1 MVGDSLYRSSSFR
14 LSDGRRGLD
23 DSCIRRLRSVLL
35 SRLDFWDNPGL
46 GVSRD
51 FFCDAVDSVVRL
63 SGLSNFLFCPSFQF
77 AGENTGYMSRIR
89 ILPEAVANRIA
100 AGEVVER
107 PASVVK
113 ELLENALDAGAKT
126 IRVEVEAGGKRMI
139 RIIDDGHGM
148 SHDDALLAFER
159 HATSKLRSADD
170 LLSIPTLGFRGEAL
184 PTIAAVSRLLLETR
198 AEEDAEGTRVEFAG
212 GKLVNVKPAGLP
224 AGTTVSVADLFYSVP
239 ARRKFLKSDTT
250 ELGHIASLVTHYAL
264 ANPGR
269 QFVLTT
275 PTQQIVDCSPVE
287 RLAERVYQLFGKQ
300 SFDELIEI
308 PVVSAAFRAAITEPE
323 LEPAEEK
330 ARLTVYGFTSRPEI
344 QRPNRN
350 GIYIFV
356 NRRLVRDRLIL
367 HAIHEAYRNIL
378 PSNVFPATLLFLE
391 MPYDEVDV
399 NVHPAKIE
407 VRFRRSQFVHDF
419 TRDAIRQALMSARPI
434 ASFAAAAAASG
445 ALQNANTS
453 AASLSNAPSMD
464 PTAPSIV
471 PRAIIPAMEEIGL
484 GSGVGSDGGF
494 DLTSAPLQPIEQ
506 RFVFPAGPESLVE
519 SSAAFGAPSLASEPP
534 APNWAANFA
543 AGNGSAPA
551 TLPHPDQI
559 ADLKPLGQVSSSFIV
574 AVNGE
579 GLWLVDQHV
588 AHERVLFEQHLEAR
602 RAGKVES
609 QRMLMPMI
617 LELSPRQLVI
627 YEKIAE
633 ELSAN
638 GFEVE
643 LMGPRSVA
651 IQAAPAG
658 ITGSDAEK
666 LLTEIL
672 DGIERENAAISIET
686 LQAKIAASTACHAA
700 IKVNMPLDQT
710 KMEWLLAALAKTD
723 CPMSCPHGRPVVLRY
738 SIKEIEKAFHRI

>member
-1 MVGDSLYRSSSFR
+1 
-14 LSDGRRGLD
+14 
-23 DSCIRRLRSVLL
+23 
-35 SRLDFWDNPGL
+35 
-46 GVSRD
+46 
-51 FFCDAVDSVVRL
+51 
-63 SGLSNFLFCPSFQF
+63 
-77 AGENTGYMSRIR
+77 MSRIR

-139 RIIDDGHGM
+139 RVIDDGHGM

-198 AEEDAEGTRVEFAG
+198 AEEDADGTRVEFAG
-212 GKLVNVKPAGLP
+212 GKLVSVKPAGLP
-224 AGTTVSVADLFYSVP
+224 LGTTLSVADLFYSVP
-239 ARRKFLKSDTT
+239 ARRKFLKSETT

-264 ANPGR
+264 ANPGK

-308 PVVSAAFRAAITEPE
+308 PVASAAFRAAITEPE
-323 LEPAEEK
+323 LEQSEEK
-330 ARLTVYGFTSRPEI
+330 ARLTVYGFTSRPEV

-419 TRDAIRQALMSARPI
+419 TRDSIRQALMAVRPI
-434 ASFAAAAAASG
+434 ASFAAAAG
-445 ALQNANTS
+445 ATGGLQNANV
-453 AASLSNAPSMD
+453 AAPALSNAPSMD

-471 PRAIIPAMEEIGL
+471 PRAIIPAMEQIGL

-494 DLTSAPLQPIEQ
+494 DLTGAPLQPVEQ
-506 RFVFPAGPESLVE
+506 RFTFDSGLAI
-519 SSAAFGAPSLASEPP
+519 GAPGTPKDSP
-534 APNWAANFA
+534 APSWAANFTG
-543 AGNGSAPA
+543 GNGSAPA

-609 QRMLMPMI
+609 QRMLMPMV

-710 KMEWLLAALAKTD
+710 KMEWLLSALAKTD

-738 SIKEIEKAFHRI
+738 SVKEIERAFHRI

>member
-1 MVGDSLYRSSSFR
+1 
-14 LSDGRRGLD
+14 
-23 DSCIRRLRSVLL
+23 
-35 SRLDFWDNPGL
+35 
-46 GVSRD
+46 
-51 FFCDAVDSVVRL
+51 
-63 SGLSNFLFCPSFQF
+63 
-77 AGENTGYMSRIR
+77 MSRIR

-139 RIIDDGHGM
+139 RVIDDGHGM
-148 SHDDALLAFER
+148 SHDDSLLAFER

-212 GKLVNVKPAGLP
+212 GKLIGVKPAGLP
-224 AGTTVSVADLFYSVP
+224 LGTTLSVADLFYSVP

-264 ANPGR
+264 ANPGK

-287 RLAERVYQLFGKQ
+287 RLAERVYQLFGKL

-308 PVVSAAFRAAITEPE
+308 PVASAAFRAAITEPE
-323 LEPAEEK
+323 LEQSEEK

-378 PSNVFPATLLFLE
+378 PANVFPATLLFLE

-419 TRDAIRQALMSARPI
+419 TRDSIRQALMAVRPI
-434 ASFAAAAAASG
+434 ASFAAAAVSS
-445 ALQNANTS
+445 QNANAS
-453 AASLSNAPSMD
+453 ALSNAPAMD
-464 PTAPSIV
+464 PTAPAIV
-471 PRAIIPAMEEIGL
+471 PRAVIPAMEEIGL

-494 DLTSAPLQPIEQ
+494 DLSSAPLQPVEQ
-506 RFVFPAGPESLVE
+506 HFSFEPGVAIGTP
-519 SSAAFGAPSLASEPP
+519 SAPQERP

-543 AGNGSAPA
+543 TGNGSAPA

-574 AVNGE
+574 AVNSE

-609 QRMLMPMI
+609 QRMLMPMV

-627 YEKIAE
+627 YEKIAQ
-633 ELSAN
+633 ELNAN

-643 LMGPRSVA
+643 PMGPRSVA

-738 SIKEIEKAFHRI
+738 SVKEIEKAFHRI

>member
-1 MVGDSLYRSSSFR
+1 M
-14 LSDGRRGLD
+14 
-23 DSCIRRLRSVLL
+23 
-35 SRLDFWDNPGL
+35 
-46 GVSRD
+46 
-51 FFCDAVDSVVRL
+51 
-63 SGLSNFLFCPSFQF
+63 
-77 AGENTGYMSRIR
+77 
-89 ILPEAVANRIA
+89 
-100 AGEVVER
+100 
-107 PASVVK
+107 
-113 ELLENALDAGAKT
+113 
-126 IRVEVEAGGKRMI
+126 
-139 RIIDDGHGM
+139 
-148 SHDDALLAFER
+148 
-159 HATSKLRSADD
+159 
-170 LLSIPTLGFRGEAL
+170 

-198 AEEDAEGTRVEFAG
+198 DAAETEGTRVEFAG
-212 GKLVNVKPAGLP
+212 GKLVGVKSAGLP
-224 AGTTVSVADLFYSVP
+224 PGTTVSVADLFYSVP
-239 ARRKFLKSDTT
+239 ARRKFLKSETT

-264 ANPGR
+264 ANPDK

-287 RLAERVYQLFGKQ
+287 RLADRVYQLFGKQ
-300 SFDELIEI
+300 ALDELVEI
-308 PVVSAAFRAAITEPE
+308 PVAFAAFRAAITEPQ
-323 LEPAEEK
+323 LEASEES
-330 ARLTVYGFTSRPEI
+330 ACIRVYGFTSRPEV

-350 GIYIFV
+350 GIYVFV

-378 PSNVFPATLLFLE
+378 PGNVFPATLLFLDL
-391 MPYDEVDV
+391 PYDEVDV

-419 TRDAIRQALMSARPI
+419 TRDAIRQVLMGARSI
-434 ASFAAAAAASG
+434 ASFAAAAGSGVASSASPNG
-445 ALQNANTS
+445 SDSSSSTTS
-453 AASLSNAPSMD
+453 APPITPGD
-464 PTAPSIV
+464 GIGV
-471 PRAIIPAMEEIGL
+471 PRAIIPALQEIGL

-494 DLTSAPLQPIEQ
+494 DLTGAPQ
-506 RFVFPAGPESLVE
+506 RPVPQRLSFDSGNS
-519 SSAAFGAPSLASEPP
+519 FGASGGLVVPASAE
-534 APNWAANFA
+534 PNWAANFA
-543 AGNGSAPA
+543 VSSSDSPA
-551 TLPHPDQI
+551 RLPHPDEI
-559 ADLKPLGQVSSSFIV
+559 TDLKPLGQVSSSFIV

-579 GLWLVDQHV
+579 GLWIVDQHV

-643 LMGPRSVA
+643 PMGPRSVA
-651 IQAAPAG
+651 IQAVPAG
-658 ITGSDAEK
+658 VANADAEK

-700 IKVNMPLDQT
+700 IKVNTPLDQT
-710 KMEWLLAALAKTD
+710 KMEWLLGALAKTD

-738 SIKEIEKAFHRI
+738 SVKEIERAFHRI

>member
-1 MVGDSLYRSSSFR
+1 
-14 LSDGRRGLD
+14 
-23 DSCIRRLRSVLL
+23 
-35 SRLDFWDNPGL
+35 
-46 GVSRD
+46 
-51 FFCDAVDSVVRL
+51 
-63 SGLSNFLFCPSFQF
+63 
-77 AGENTGYMSRIR
+77 MSRIR

-139 RIIDDGHGM
+139 RVIDDGYGM

-212 GKLVNVKPAGLP
+212 GKLVNVKSAGLP
-224 AGTTVSVADLFYSVP
+224 TGTTVSVADLFYSVP
-239 ARRKFLKSDTT
+239 ARRKFLKSETT

-269 QFVLTT
+269 QFILTA
-275 PTQQIVDCSPVE
+275 PTRQIVDCSPVE

-323 LEPAEEK
+323 LEPSEEK

-367 HAIHEAYRNIL
+367 HAINEAYRNIH
-378 PSNVFPATLLFLE
+378 PGSVFPATLLFLE

-434 ASFAAAAAASG
+434 ASFAAAAASG
-445 ALQNANTS
+445 NALQNAAASDTS
-453 AASLSNAPSMD
+453 LPVAASLDPS
-464 PTAPSIV
+464 ASSIV

-494 DLTSAPLQPIEQ
+494 DLSSAPLQPVEQ
-506 RFVFPAGPESLVE
+506 RFAFPPGLQSIEPG
-519 SSAAFGAPSLASEPP
+519 AAFGARDIPAETP
-534 APNWAANFA
+534 APTWAANFA
-543 AGNGSAPA
+543 GANGDAPA

-588 AHERVLFEQHLEAR
+588 AHERILFEQHLEAR

-643 LMGPRSVA
+643 PMGPRSVA

-710 KMEWLLAALAKTD
+710 KMEWLLSALAKTD